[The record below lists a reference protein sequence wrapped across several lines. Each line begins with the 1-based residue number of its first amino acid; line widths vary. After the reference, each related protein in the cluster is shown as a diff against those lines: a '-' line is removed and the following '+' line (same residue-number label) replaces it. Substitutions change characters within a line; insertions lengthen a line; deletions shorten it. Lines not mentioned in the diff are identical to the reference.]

1 VTSELEPEARCNI
14 AARSPP
20 FSIGNPLSNSTPAP
34 PNAGRLHDV
43 EPIALRIKDAVRV
56 SGLSRST
63 IYEEIAARR
72 LPAIKAA
79 GRRLILT
86 ADLAAYLTSF
96 REAA

>member
-1 VTSELEPEARCNI
+1 MSNFITAEAVGSSQSIEPM
-14 AARSPP
+14 
-20 FSIGNPLSNSTPAP
+20 
-34 PNAGRLHDV
+34 
-43 EPIALRIKDAVRV
+43 ALRIKDAVRV

-63 IYEEIAARR
+63 IYQEIAEKR

-86 ADLAAYLTSF
+86 ADLAAYLASF